1 AATVHQGTA
10 VLDVISPCVT
20 FNDHEGSTKSYSYMK
35 DHEEPIHELS
45 FIPSYEDIAVEYDP
59 GSTVQVKM
67 HDGSRLQLRKLE
79 EGYDPRHKGA
89 AGPRIRTPPA
99 RQGAL
104 TGLRSLTP
112 ELPNSYDLL
121 ATPDEPLATL
131 PQERTRP
138 PKKVL
143 DEVMDSLA

>member
-1 AATVHQGTA
+1 MHAGTA

-45 FIPSYEDIAVEYDP
+45 FIPSYENIAVEYDP
-59 GSTVQVKM
+59 GSTVSVKM
-67 HDGSRLQLRKLE
+67 HDGSHLQLRKLE
-79 EGYDPRHKGA
+79 EGYDPRNKLEA
-89 AGPRIRTPPA
+89 VTRIMTSHA
-99 RQGAL
+99 QQEVL
-104 TGLRSLTP
+104 TGVLYVNT
-112 ELPNSYDLL
+112 ELPNFYDLL
-121 ATPDEPLATL
+121 AIPAEPLATL
-131 PQERTRP
+131 PQEKTRP